1 MGLFD
6 SSERKELE
14 RLLEQALCDIS
25 KLTEIIS
32 RLTQNKESV
41 KMVLF
46 KNKIQKSII
55 MSFAPL
61 PANQKA
67 PIVIGLVDANSL
79 QPITATSA
87 NETEVSDSPSV
98 ATVDASNNLVGVSAG
113 SGNLT
118 STADWTYTDSN
129 TGQPVTVTLS
139 VVTPFT
145 VTAVVTAESV
155 QMVVSLGTPVAQ

>member
-1 MGLFD
+1 
-6 SSERKELE
+6 
-14 RLLEQALCDIS
+14 
-25 KLTEIIS
+25 
-32 RLTQNKESV
+32 
-41 KMVLF
+41 
-46 KNKIQKSII
+46 

-67 PIVIGLVDANSL
+67 PIIIGLVDADTL

-87 NETEVSDSPSV
+87 NETEVSDTPSV
-98 ATVDASNNLVGVSAG
+98 ATIDASNNLVGVSAG

-129 TGQPVTVTLS
+129 TQLPVTVTQS
-139 VVTPFT
+139 VVTPFS
-145 VTAVVTAESV
+145 VTAVVTAEKV

>member
-6 SSERKELE
+6 GKERHELE
-14 RLLEQALCDIS
+14 KILEQALSDIS
-25 KLTEIIS
+25 KLTEIIA
-32 RLTQNKESV
+32 RLTTNKEHI

-46 KNKIQKSII
+46 KNKNQKTII

-67 PIVIGLVDANSL
+67 PIVIGLVDATTL
-79 QPITATSA
+79 QPVTATSA
-87 NETEVSDSPSV
+87 NETEVSDSPTV

-129 TGQPVTVTLS
+129 TGQPVTATLS
-139 VVTPFT
+139 IITPFT
-145 VTAVVTAESV
+145 VTAIVTAEAV

>member
-6 SSERKELE
+6 GKERHELE

-32 RLTQNKESV
+32 RLTQNNEHV

-46 KNKIQKSII
+46 KNNTQKSII

-67 PIVIGLVDANSL
+67 PIVIGLVDATSL
-79 QPITATSA
+79 QPVTATSA
-87 NETEVSDSPSV
+87 NETEVSDSPAV
-98 ATVDASNNLVGVSAG
+98 ATVDASNNLVGVAAG

-118 STADWTYTDSN
+118 STADWTYTDAN
-129 TGQPVTVTLS
+129 TQLPVTVTLS
-139 VVTPFT
+139 IVTPFT
-145 VTAVVTAESV
+145 VTAVVVAEAV